1 MRGVNNGK
9 VVLIKFTDIARS
21 PSSGA
26 LWIIVGALGLTLIE
40 MQTIGVVSRG

>member
-1 MRGVNNGK
+1 MRGENNGK

-26 LWIIVGALGLTLIE
+26 MWIIVGALGLTLIE
-40 MQTIGVVSRG
+40 MGAIRGGE